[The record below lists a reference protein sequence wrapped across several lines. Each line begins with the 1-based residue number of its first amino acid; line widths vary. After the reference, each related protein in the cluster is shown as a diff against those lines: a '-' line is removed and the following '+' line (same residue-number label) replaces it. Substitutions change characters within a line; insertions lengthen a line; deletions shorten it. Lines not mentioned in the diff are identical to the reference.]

1 MVDLSSE
8 SGISIIDHSG
18 GTVRLRIEKDGPQ
31 LSLNLLGLG
40 TGAPVSVPFPSV
52 ATLSATRDGPSL
64 TLLGGPL
71 SVPLPS
77 ATLSATRDGT
87 SLTLLGD
94 APSLTLHDKAGYS
107 AVLGTGDLVNNK
119 TGETSKTSAASL
131 LMFGKDNH
139 TIWRAP

>member
-18 GTVRLRIEKDGPQ
+18 GTVRLHIDKDGPQ

-52 ATLSATRDGPSL
+52 ATLSATRDG
-64 TLLGGPL
+64 T
-71 SVPLPS
+71 
-77 ATLSATRDGT
+77 
-87 SLTLLGD
+87 
-94 APSLTLHDKAGYS
+94 SLTLHDKAGYS
-107 AVLGTGDLVNNK
+107 AVLGTGDLVDNK